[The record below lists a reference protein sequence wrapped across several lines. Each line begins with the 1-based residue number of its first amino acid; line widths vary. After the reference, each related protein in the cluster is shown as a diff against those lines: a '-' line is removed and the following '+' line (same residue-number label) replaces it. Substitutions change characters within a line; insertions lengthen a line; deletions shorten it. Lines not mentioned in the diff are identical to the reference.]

1 MFQDASCLSKRKL
14 KDTCIYFI
22 VNLTFSQE
30 SAACGESST
39 TEVVGPTSEKLES
52 GVCKSIE
59 PQPQRDALEEDI
71 SQYLLLHHDYAA
83 KPESE
88 PKRMRRRKL
97 KELRPKAQE
106 TAQNVVIPSVQT
118 VENQEVLYGTY
129 DEATNC
135 ITILVNGEPTPLTE
149 QITEV
154 VTTIPETTSRQLL
167 SVPDVNTFKNPSSP
181 SVSSDS
187 SDCGY
192 ESYDS
197 PHSAGEADVE
207 MWDDRISE
215 LSELFPSLI

>member
-1 MFQDASCLSKRKL
+1 M
-14 KDTCIYFI
+14 
-22 VNLTFSQE
+22 
-30 SAACGESST
+30 
-39 TEVVGPTSEKLES
+39 VGPTSEKLES

-106 TAQNVVIPSVQT
+106 TAQSVAIPSVQT

-167 SVPDVNTFKNPSSP
+167 SVPDVSTFKNPSSP